1 VFNNLDIYD
10 QDGNQYYPTYD
21 VQMLMNNMMISQYT
35 DVPFET
41 QSIKMD
47 FKQVKEYFTF
57 TVNGD
62 DYE

>member
-1 VFNNLDIYD
+1 
-10 QDGNQYYPTYD
+10 
-21 VQMLMNNMMISQYT
+21 MLMNNMMISQYIG
-35 DVPFET
+35 VPFDT

-47 FKQVKEYFTF
+47 FKQVKESFTL